1 MRWFIIDNNNFDLN
15 TRRKLLHE
23 RKRKKQ
29 KRFRLITLSIPL
41 LILSITIIVI
51 ISNRNNTVA
60 TFNLAI
66 PKIEEKQLYTVCID
80 PGHGDWDYGA
90 ISPNGTAEK
99 DITLAISLK
108 LGKLL
113 EEDSNFK
120 VIYTR
125 ATDTMDWI
133 ETANDS
139 LKERI
144 KISKICNADIF
155 ISIHCNYSSDS
166 NKISGVETWYNPS
179 DDSSLTLSKYLQQA
193 LIDLDYTTNR
203 GVKSYV
209 PGEELAVLELNTT
222 TSALIE
228 LGFLTNSSD
237 EKYLTSYQGQS
248 NCANALYKAIVE
260 YKDDTNE

>member
-1 MRWFIIDNNNFDLN
+1 M
-15 TRRKLLHE
+15 
-23 RKRKKQ
+23 
-29 KRFRLITLSIPL
+29 
-41 LILSITIIVI
+41 
-51 ISNRNNTVA
+51 SNRNNTVA

-66 PKIEEKQLYTVCID
+66 PKIEEKQIYTVCID

-90 ISPNGTAEK
+90 ISPNGTSEK

-113 EEDSNFK
+113 EKNDSFK

-125 ATDTMDWI
+125 TTDTMDWI

-166 NKISGVETWYNPS
+166 NDILGVETWYNPS
-179 DDSSLTLSKYLQQA
+179 DDNSLTLAKYLQQS
-193 LIDLDYTTNR
+193 LVDLDYTNNR
-203 GVKSYV
+203 GVKSYI
-209 PGEELAVLELNTT
+209 PGEELAVLELNTS

-237 EKYLTSYQGQS
+237 EKYLSSELGQS
-248 NCANALYKAIVE
+248 NCANTLYNAIVE
-260 YKDDTNE
+260 YRDDTNE

>member
-1 MRWFIIDNNNFDLN
+1 MLYI
-15 TRRKLLHE
+15 RKKK
-23 RKRKKQ
+23 RKRIIKCI
-29 KRFRLITLSIPL
+29 FTTI
-41 LILSITIIVI
+41 ILFIVI
-51 ISNRNNTVA
+51 IIINIIISNKTATHA

-66 PKIEEKQLYTVCID
+66 PKVEETSKYVVCID

-99 DITLAISLK
+99 DITLAVSLK
-108 LGKLL
+108 LGNML
-113 EEDSNFK
+113 EKEGNFK

-125 ATDTMDWI
+125 TTDNMDWI

-155 ISIHCNYSSDS
+155 VSIHCNYSSDS
-166 NKISGVETWYNPS
+166 NEILGVETWYNPS

-222 TSALIE
+222 TSALVE

-237 EKYLTSYQGQS
+237 EKFLSSDAGQTK
-248 NCANALYKAIVE
+248 CANALFEAIVE
-260 YKDDTNE
+260 YRDDNN

>member
-1 MRWFIIDNNNFDLN
+1 MDQNNFNL
-15 TRRKLLHE
+15 TERRKLLHE
-23 RKRKKQ
+23 RQRKRQ
-29 KRFRLITLSIPL
+29 KIFKLITLSIPL
-41 LILSITIIVI
+41 LILLITIIVI
-51 ISNRNNTVA
+51 MSNRNNTVA

-66 PKIEEKQLYTVCID
+66 PKIEEKQIYTVCID

-99 DITLAISLK
+99 DITLAVSLK

-113 EEDSNFK
+113 EEDGSFK

-166 NKISGVETWYNPS
+166 NEILGVETWYNPS

-209 PGEELAVLELNTT
+209 PGEELAVLELNST
-222 TSALIE
+222 TSALVE

-237 EKYLTSYQGQS
+237 EKYLTSDIGQA
-248 NCANALYKAIVE
+248 NCANVLYKAIVE
-260 YKDDTNE
+260 YRDDTNE